1 MSDSQNRRRRSVPVL
16 SINLRGIIFDLD
28 GTLVDSHLDFDAI
41 RRELDLPAATP
52 ILEALDRMPDEQAD
66 RCLAVLHRYE
76 TEAAERATLQEGAAE
91 FLQSLDKYGIRRAV
105 VTRNRGDAA
114 RRTLQ
119 RLGLVF
125 EIVIARE
132 DGPVK
137 PDPWAI
143 RHICES
149 WNVQPQDTLV
159 IGDFHFDIEA
169 GRQAGANTMLITH
182 GRDTANLKGSS
193 EPDHIA
199 ASFADATRIL
209 ERLSS

>member
-1 MSDSQNRRRRSVPVL
+1 MN
-16 SINLRGIIFDLD
+16 INLRGIIFDLD
-28 GTLVDSHLDFDAI
+28 GTLVDSHLDFDAV
-41 RRELDLPAATP
+41 RRVLNLPTGTP
-52 ILEALDRMPDEQAD
+52 ILEAMERMPDEQAD
-66 RCLAVLHRYE
+66 CCRAVLHRYE
-76 TEAAERATLQEGAAE
+76 IEAAEKATLQEGAAE
-91 FLQSLDKYGIRRAV
+91 FLQLLDNNGIRRAV

-119 RLGLVF
+119 RLGLIF

-143 RHICES
+143 RRICES

-169 GRQAGANTMLITH
+169 GHRAGAQTMLLTH
-182 GRDTANLKGSS
+182 GRDTARLKGSRD
-193 EPDHIA
+193 PDHIA

>member
-1 MSDSQNRRRRSVPVL
+1 MN
-16 SINLRGIIFDLD
+16 INLRGIIFDLD
-28 GTLVDSHLDFDAI
+28 GTLVESHLDFDAI
-41 RRELDLPAATP
+41 RRELNLPMGTP
-52 ILEALDRMPDEQAD
+52 ILEALDRMPDERAD
-66 RCLAVLHRYE
+66 GCRAVLHRYE
-76 TEAAERATLQEGAAE
+76 SEAAEEAMLQEGAAE

-119 RLGLVF
+119 RLGLIF

-182 GRDTANLKGSS
+182 GRDTAKLKGSS
-193 EPDHIA
+193 DPDHIA
-199 ASFADATRIL
+199 ASFADAARIL
-209 ERLSS
+209 KRLSS